1 MVKKYQ
7 ETANFVSGV
16 LDVTELQNIS
26 PFMSKPQKFS
36 IQRVLVL
43 SDADY
48 QLFVNDDFRR
58 PPVVIRAKQRYM
70 GFDVKKKAW
79 NCLLVVSEISKDGIL
94 VGKEPD
100 AGGEYMAYVPDH
112 TTLNLPSDLPVE
124 FWTNV
129 CTTTLQLQ
137 PSAEGHPP
145 MTEQENRQ
153 QHFASFVGM
162 QLSTV
167 CFDLRFMSYDSEK
180 DEITSRAVER
190 RKRSPRKTTSRASC
204 EASSSI
210 WTTATSA
217 IRVCRKKRRNPN
229 GKFRENP
236 EGRVYAE
243 KMCIIFQGKTNCQLY

>member
-100 AGGEYMAYVPDH
+100 AERYYMAYVPDH

-124 FWTNV
+124 F
-129 CTTTLQLQ
+129 
-137 PSAEGHPP
+137 
-145 MTEQENRQ
+145 
-153 QHFASFVGM
+153 
-162 QLSTV
+162 
-167 CFDLRFMSYDSEK
+167 
-180 DEITSRAVER
+180 
-190 RKRSPRKTTSRASC
+190 
-204 EASSSI
+204 
-210 WTTATSA
+210 
-217 IRVCRKKRRNPN
+217 
-229 GKFRENP
+229 
-236 EGRVYAE
+236 
-243 KMCIIFQGKTNCQLY
+243 

>member
-36 IQRVLVL
+36 IQRALVL

-48 QLFVNDDFRR
+48 QFFVNDDFRR

-70 GFDVKKKAW
+70 GFDVKKKEW

-100 AGGEYMAYVPDH
+100 AERYYMAYVPDH
-112 TTLNLPSDLPVE
+112 TNLNLPHDLPVE

-137 PSAEGHPP
+137 PSAEVHSPL
-145 MTEQENRQ
+145 TEQENRR

-162 QLSTV
+162 S
-167 CFDLRFMSYDSEK
+167 C
-180 DEITSRAVER
+180 R
-190 RKRSPRKTTSRASC
+190 RCALICVLCPMTPKRTR
-204 EASSSI
+204 
-210 WTTATSA
+210 W
-217 IRVCRKKRRNPN
+217 
-229 GKFRENP
+229 
-236 EGRVYAE
+236 
-243 KMCIIFQGKTNCQLY
+243 

>member
-36 IQRVLVL
+36 IQRALVL

-48 QLFVNDDFRR
+48 QFFVNDDFRR
-58 PPVVIRAKQRYM
+58 PPVVISAKQRYM

-100 AGGEYMAYVPDH
+100 AERYYMAYVPEH
-112 TTLNLPSDLPVE
+112 SSLRLRADLPVD
-124 FWTNV
+124 FWTGV
-129 CTTTLQLQ
+129 STTNL
-137 PSAEGHPP
+137 
-145 MTEQENRQ
+145 R
-153 QHFASFVGM
+153 M

-167 CFDLRFMSYDSEK
+167 CFDLRFISYDPEK
-180 DEITSRAVER
+180 NEMVTRLYGGPHDYIESRGTPEKIAKENHFSGKLR
-190 RKRSPRKTTSRASC
+190 GIFFNMDYRNISHPCLPEEAPQPKRKTPRKSR
-204 EASSSI
+204 E
-210 WTTATSA
+210 
-217 IRVCRKKRRNPN
+217 
-229 GKFRENP
+229 
-236 EGRVYAE
+236 EGR
-243 KMCIIFQGKTNCQLY
+243 

>member
-100 AGGEYMAYVPDH
+100 AERYYMAYVPDH
-112 TTLNLPSDLPVE
+112 TNLNLSADLSVE

-137 PSAEGHPP
+137 PSAEAHPP
-145 MTEQENRQ
+145 LTEQENRQ

-167 CFDLRFMSYDSEK
+167 CFDLRFMSYDP
-180 DEITSRAVER
+180 ER
-190 RKRSPRKTTSRASC
+190 MR
-204 EASSSI
+204 
-210 WTTATSA
+210 W
-217 IRVCRKKRRNPN
+217 
-229 GKFRENP
+229 
-236 EGRVYAE
+236 
-243 KMCIIFQGKTNCQLY
+243 

>member
-100 AGGEYMAYVPDH
+100 AERWITGLSRFNIRMAY
-112 TTLNLPSDLPVE
+112 
-124 FWTNV
+124 
-129 CTTTLQLQ
+129 
-137 PSAEGHPP
+137 
-145 MTEQENRQ
+145 
-153 QHFASFVGM
+153 
-162 QLSTV
+162 
-167 CFDLRFMSYDSEK
+167 
-180 DEITSRAVER
+180 
-190 RKRSPRKTTSRASC
+190 
-204 EASSSI
+204 
-210 WTTATSA
+210 
-217 IRVCRKKRRNPN
+217 CRKCD
-229 GKFRENP
+229 REIGIRQ
-236 EGRVYAE
+236 EV
-243 KMCIIFQGKTNCQLY
+243 MLTFSSQ

>member
-100 AGGEYMAYVPDH
+100 AERYYMAYVPDH

-180 DEITSRAVER
+180 DERPFVVCTRQFR
-190 RKRSPRKTTSRASC
+190 L
-204 EASSSI
+204 
-210 WTTATSA
+210 
-217 IRVCRKKRRNPN
+217 RVSDHDLCT
-229 GKFRENP
+229 GS
-236 EGRVYAE
+236 
-243 KMCIIFQGKTNCQLY
+243 

>member
-79 NCLLVVSEISKDGIL
+79 NCLLVVSEISKDGKGREGRERPDL
-94 VGKEPD
+94 SSRSGTCALFARGRRFRMGKPFAIVSRRQD
-100 AGGEYMAYVPDH
+100 ARRQR
-112 TTLNLPSDLPVE
+112 L
-124 FWTNV
+124 
-129 CTTTLQLQ
+129 
-137 PSAEGHPP
+137 SA
-145 MTEQENRQ
+145 
-153 QHFASFVGM
+153 
-162 QLSTV
+162 
-167 CFDLRFMSYDSEK
+167 DLRPCHDRRLHPKGGS
-180 DEITSRAVER
+180 AR
-190 RKRSPRKTTSRASC
+190 RK
-204 EASSSI
+204 
-210 WTTATSA
+210 SA
-217 IRVCRKKRRNPN
+217 AKR
-229 GKFRENP
+229 
-236 EGRVYAE
+236 
-243 KMCIIFQGKTNCQLY
+243 QG

>member
-26 PFMSKPQKFS
+26 LFMSKPQRFS
-36 IQRVLVL
+36 VQRALVL

-48 QLFVNDDFRR
+48 QFFLNDGFRR

-100 AGGEYMAYVPDH
+100 AERYYMAYVPDH
-112 TTLNLPSDLPVE
+112 TNLNLSADLSVE

-137 PSAEGHPP
+137 PSAEAHPP
-145 MTEQENRQ
+145 LTEQENRQ

-167 CFDLRFMSYDSEK
+167 CFDLRFMSYDPEK
-180 DEITSRAVER
+180 
-190 RKRSPRKTTSRASC
+190 
-204 EASSSI
+204 
-210 WTTATSA
+210 
-217 IRVCRKKRRNPN
+217 N
-229 GKFRENP
+229 
-236 EGRVYAE
+236 
-243 KMCIIFQGKTNCQLY
+243 

>member
-1 MVKKYQ
+1 
-7 ETANFVSGV
+7 
-16 LDVTELQNIS
+16 
-26 PFMSKPQKFS
+26 
-36 IQRVLVL
+36 
-43 SDADY
+43 
-48 QLFVNDDFRR
+48 
-58 PPVVIRAKQRYM
+58 
-70 GFDVKKKAW
+70 
-79 NCLLVVSEISKDGIL
+79 
-94 VGKEPD
+94 
-100 AGGEYMAYVPDH
+100 MAYVPDH

-180 DEITSRAVER
+180 DEMVTRLYGGPHDYIESRGTPEKIAKENHFSGKLR
-190 RKRSPRKTTSRASC
+190 G
-204 EASSSI
+204 I
-210 WTTATSA
+210 FFATSA

>member
-36 IQRVLVL
+36 VQQALVL
-43 SDADY
+43 NDADY
-48 QLFVNDDFRR
+48 QLFVNDDFRK
-58 PPVVIRAKQRYM
+58 PPVVIRAKQRCM

-79 NCLLVVSEISKDGIL
+79 NCLLVVSEIGKEGIL

-100 AGGEYMAYVPDH
+100 AERYYVAYIPDH
-112 TTLNLPSDLPVE
+112 TRLYLPSDLPVE

-137 PSAEGHPP
+137 TSADVHPP
-145 MTEQENRQ
+145 LTEQEKRR

-167 CFDLRFMSYDSEK
+167 CFDLRFMSYDPEK
-180 DEITSRAVER
+180 DEMVTRLYGGPRDYIENRGTPETIARENHFSGKLRSIFFNMDYRNISHPYLQEESPQPK
-190 RKRSPRKTTSRASC
+190 RKTPRKSR
-204 EASSSI
+204 E
-210 WTTATSA
+210 
-217 IRVCRKKRRNPN
+217 
-229 GKFRENP
+229 
-236 EGRVYAE
+236 EGR
-243 KMCIIFQGKTNCQLY
+243 

>member
-100 AGGEYMAYVPDH
+100 AERYYMAYVPDH
-112 TTLNLPSDLPVE
+112 TNLNLSADLSVE

-145 MTEQENRQ
+145 LTEQENRQ

-167 CFDLRFMSYDSEK
+167 CFDLRFMSYDSGKERDGDPPVWWPQRLHREPWNTGK
-180 DEITSRAVER
+180 DR
-190 RKRSPRKTTSRASC
+190 
-204 EASSSI
+204 
-210 WTTATSA
+210 
-217 IRVCRKKRRNPN
+217 
-229 GKFRENP
+229 
-236 EGRVYAE
+236 
-243 KMCIIFQGKTNCQLY
+243 QGKPLLGQAARYLLQHGLPQH

>member
-58 PPVVIRAKQRYM
+58 PPVVIRTKQRYM

-100 AGGEYMAYVPDH
+100 AERYYMAYVPDH
-112 TTLNLPSDLPVE
+112 TNLNLSADLSVE

-137 PSAEGHPP
+137 PSAEAHPP
-145 MTEQENRQ
+145 LTEQENRQ

-167 CFDLRFMSYDSEK
+167 CFDLRFMSYDPEK
-180 DEITSRAVER
+180 NEMVTRLYGGPNDYIESRGTPEKIAKANHFSGKLRGIFFNMDYRNISHPCLPEKVPQPK
-190 RKRSPRKTTSRASC
+190 RKILRKTRR
-204 EASSSI
+204 E
-210 WTTATSA
+210 SA
-217 IRVCRKKRRNPN
+217 R
-229 GKFRENP
+229 
-236 EGRVYAE
+236 
-243 KMCIIFQGKTNCQLY
+243 

>member
-1 MVKKYQ
+1 MVKKCQ

-36 IQRVLVL
+36 VQRALVL

-48 QLFVNDDFRR
+48 QFFVNDDFRR
-58 PPVVIRAKQRYM
+58 PPIVIRAKQRYM
-70 GFDVKKKAW
+70 GFDVKKKGW

-100 AGGEYMAYVPDH
+100 AERYYMAYVPDH
-112 TTLNLPSDLPVE
+112 TNLNLPHDLPVE

-137 PSAEGHPP
+137 PSAEVHSPL
-145 MTEQENRQ
+145 TEQENRR

-167 CFDLRFMSYDSEK
+167 CFDLRFMSYDPEK
-180 DEITSRAVER
+180 DEMVTRLYGGPHDYIESRGTPEKIAKENHFSGKLR
-190 RKRSPRKTTSRASC
+190 GIFFNMDYRNISHTCLPEESPQPKQKTLRKSR
-204 EASSSI
+204 E
-210 WTTATSA
+210 
-217 IRVCRKKRRNPN
+217 
-229 GKFRENP
+229 
-236 EGRVYAE
+236 EGR
-243 KMCIIFQGKTNCQLY
+243 

>member
-36 IQRVLVL
+36 VQRALVL

-48 QLFVNDDFRR
+48 QFFANDDFRR

-70 GFDVKKKAW
+70 GFDVKKKEW

-100 AGGEYMAYVPDH
+100 AERYYMAYVPDH
-112 TTLNLPSDLPVE
+112 TNLKLPSDLPVE

-137 PSAEGHPP
+137 PSAEAHPP
-145 MTEQENRQ
+145 LTEQENRQ
-153 QHFASFVGM
+153 QHFASC
-162 QLSTV
+162 S
-167 CFDLRFMSYDSEK
+167 C
-180 DEITSRAVER
+180 R
-190 RKRSPRKTTSRASC
+190 RCALICALCPMTLKRTR
-204 EASSSI
+204 
-210 WTTATSA
+210 W
-217 IRVCRKKRRNPN
+217 
-229 GKFRENP
+229 
-236 EGRVYAE
+236 
-243 KMCIIFQGKTNCQLY
+243 

>member
-79 NCLLVVSEISKDGIL
+79 MAISTSTIPTYSLWAAPAPARPGRMQFPMCWKLAVPWSSQIP
-94 VGKEPD
+94 KEKFCARLAAFSNERD
-100 AGGEYMAYVPDH
+100 MKYGCSICSTRMR
-112 TTLNLPSDLPVE
+112 
-124 FWTNV
+124 
-129 CTTTLQLQ
+129 
-137 PSAEGHPP
+137 PSAITHSGMCG
-145 MTEQENRQ
+145 MT
-153 QHFASFVGM
+153 
-162 QLSTV
+162 
-167 CFDLRFMSYDSEK
+167 
-180 DEITSRAVER
+180 
-190 RKRSPRKTTSRASC
+190 KRCCS
-204 EASSSI
+204 
-210 WTTATSA
+210 
-217 IRVCRKKRRNPN
+217 
-229 GKFRENP
+229 
-236 EGRVYAE
+236 
-243 KMCIIFQGKTNCQLY
+243 